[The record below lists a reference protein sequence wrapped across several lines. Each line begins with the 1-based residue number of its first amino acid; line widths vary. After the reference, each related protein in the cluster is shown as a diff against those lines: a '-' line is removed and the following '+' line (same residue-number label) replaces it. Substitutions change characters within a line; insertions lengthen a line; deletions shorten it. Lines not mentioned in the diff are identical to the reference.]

1 MTTIPQVQ
9 EIFIHPVKGLTGQQC
24 DRTTLIPG
32 HGIAGDRGFAL
43 LFLDENLVDHLGEK
57 LTDINWQENQTVNWL
72 SKKYFAV
79 QNDWPGLACLQCD
92 YQHSTGF
99 FRVKQGRILVLEADL
114 RSLEQRKKVD
124 EFFTNYLQ
132 TLTPNPGARHPQMAP
147 VKLVGDGC
155 TSRYPDRNIHHISLI
170 GQGTLDELSR
180 KIGEPVSAARFR
192 ANFVI
197 AGLPAWQEFQ
207 WLEQQ
212 LFLGEV
218 KIQVTAKIGRC
229 LNIEVNP
236 LTGERDLA
244 LLKLLKTEYDHTDT
258 GILATV
264 ETAGEVSIND
274 HLRLS
279 DY

>member
-1 MTTIPQVQ
+1 MTIIPKVKA
-9 EIFIHPVKGLTGQQC
+9 IFIHPVKGLNGQQC

-43 LFLDENLVDHLGEK
+43 LFLDENLDTN
-57 LTDINWQENQTVNWL
+57 LTDINWQENQVVNWL

-92 YQHSTGF
+92 YQHNTGF
-99 FRVKQGRILVLEADL
+99 FRVKQGEILILEADL

-124 EFFTNYLQ
+124 QFFTNYLQ
-132 TLTPNPGARHPQMAP
+132 TLTPNPGARHPQIAP
-147 VKLVGDGC
+147 VKLVGDGF
-155 TSRYPDRNIHHISLI
+155 TSRYPDRNVHHISLI

-180 KIGEPVSAARFR
+180 KIGEPVSAERFR

-207 WLEQQ
+207 WLEQP

-236 LTGERDLA
+236 LTGARDLA

-264 ETAGEVSIND
+264 ETSGEVGIND
-274 HLRLS
+274 HLKLIDS
-279 DY
+279 

>member
-1 MTTIPQVQ
+1 
-9 EIFIHPVKGLTGQQC
+9 
-24 DRTTLIPG
+24 
-32 HGIAGDRGFAL
+32 
-43 LFLDENLVDHLGEK
+43 DENLDK
-57 LTDINWQENQTVNWL
+57 NLTDINWQENQVVNWL

-99 FRVKQGRILVLEADL
+99 FRVKQGGILVLEADL

-124 EFFTNYLQ
+124 QFFTNYLQ
-132 TLTPNPGARHPQMAP
+132 TLTPNPGARHPQIAP
-147 VKLVGDGC
+147 VKLVGDGF
-155 TSRYPDRNIHHISLI
+155 TSRYPDRNVHHISLI

-180 KIGEPVSAARFR
+180 KIGEPVSAERFR

-207 WLEQQ
+207 WLEQP

-236 LTGERDLA
+236 LTGARDLA

-264 ETAGEVSIND
+264 ETSGEVGIND
-274 HLRLS
+274 HLKLIDS
-279 DY
+279 

>member
-1 MTTIPQVQ
+1 MTIIPQVK
-9 EIFIHPVKGLTGQQC
+9 EIFIHPVKGLTGQRC

-43 LFLDENLVDHLGEK
+43 LFLDENLDKK
-57 LTDINWQENQTVNWL
+57 LTDVKWQGEQTIDWI

-79 QNDWPGLACLQCD
+79 QNDWPGLACLRCD
-92 YQHSTGF
+92 YQPSTGF
-99 FRVKQGRILVLEADL
+99 FRVQQGGILVLEADL
-114 RSLEQRKKVD
+114 RSLKQRKKVD

-132 TLTPNPGARHPQMAP
+132 TLTPNPGARHPQTAP
-147 VKLVGDGC
+147 VKLVGDGL
-155 TSRYPDRNIHHISLI
+155 TSRYPDRNVHHISLI
-170 GQGTLDELSR
+170 GQGTLDELSA
-180 KIGEPVSAARFR
+180 KMGEPVSAERFR

-207 WLEQQ
+207 WLEQL

-218 KIQVTAKIGRC
+218 KIKVTARIGRC

-236 LTGERDLA
+236 LTGVRDLA

-264 ETAGEVSIND
+264 EIAGEVGIND
-274 HLRLS
+274 HLRFS
-279 DY
+279 DD